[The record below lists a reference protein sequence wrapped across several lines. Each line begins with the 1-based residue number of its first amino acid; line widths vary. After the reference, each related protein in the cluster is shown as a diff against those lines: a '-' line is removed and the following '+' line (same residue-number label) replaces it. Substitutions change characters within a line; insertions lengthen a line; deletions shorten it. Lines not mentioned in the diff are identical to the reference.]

1 MEMKTT
7 PSLDR
12 VMAGVSSYAVLYFLL
27 LDWWLIRV
35 PKQPGKSVYF
45 CTKLRLM
52 RWKFKAEE
60 KVTLLLFLEQQREK
74 KRESSEISTSEKN
87 DVLQSDC
94 NVLGQ
99 KSKPLFCTQLVCINL
114 LRFLHI
120 LYRLQGKVAGFL
132 C

>member
-35 PKQPGKSVYF
+35 PEQPGKSVYF

-60 KVTLLLFLEQQREK
+60 KVTLLLFLEQQSK
-74 KRESSEISTSEKN
+74 KKENHLKYPQVKKMT
-87 DVLQSDC
+87 
-94 NVLGQ
+94 
-99 KSKPLFCTQLVCINL
+99 FCSRTVMC
-114 LRFLHI
+114 
-120 LYRLQGKVAGFL
+120 
-132 C
+132 